1 MKKFIY
7 VLLILLFASQ
17 VNGQKLKKLGIAFEN
32 TTYDFGEVQMWENQP
47 AIFHLS
53 NESKHPI
60 SILPLFSETDLEII
74 YPEELIAPGET
85 ATIKAIYYTGGTG
98 PFNRKFP
105 IYFNSSP
112 EAFYLNI
119 TGNIKSLSPAAYIQC
134 PQSKPEHSKPKVE
147 LFGNVA
153 ELISEN
159 ALPGSTVRIIGL
171 NTKID
176 LTFVTDDK
184 GEFGSKLP
192 TGNYEILVEHPNYF
206 PGTSMFYLGQKTGYL
221 KLRLEPIPDQPVV
234 AQRDKPSPGNGA
246 QEEIQ
251 STPLNSEHSPPQTN
265 ENILGETPKITVVSD
280 ESKPEE
286 TISRQEYLSS
296 NTSEALPDFNLEET
310 VKTTTKQDETPSEN
324 STTTR
329 NDFPEKLSR
338 KTYTIRVLDEK
349 TLEPISDA
357 EVFVSQTTERKKTN
371 TFQSNHEGIAEM
383 LIEKGDYEVKV
394 NAENYLSGEAFIRS
408 DKDEELIRVMLSPI
422 SNLFETIYAEKKKEN
437 LENNILE
444 QLSFG
449 TSSFEFAD
457 EKQDTPEDKQEQESI
472 ESKENSVTEI
482 QTIEIQKPTDIGE
495 TFLPQSSSTTAKLD
509 SIQKYLDQLQAEK
522 EKLEETLALA
532 AEELA
537 KKEALLET
545 KEAEIAIQNESIAEK
560 EEILKEKEKTIAQL
574 SEDELDRKTAEPED
588 PATSSEIL
596 SVEDYT
602 ANNVLFLIDVSSSMG
617 KENKMELLKESM
629 KSMITVLRDI
639 DRVAIIAYNQRST
652 IILESL
658 SGDNKMEIFQA
669 IDSLETVGLTYGV
682 TGLQTAYDLL
692 QYYYIGNGNNQII
705 LATDGLFS
713 SANASLTESELNKEV
728 RKQASAN
735 GIKLSVIGFGQDEDG
750 QKLMQKLANNGEG
763 QFIQINNPWE
773 AKTVLVEE
781 IKLNSKK

>member
-7 VLLILLFASQ
+7 VLLAILIASQ
-17 VNGQKLKKLGIAFEN
+17 VNGQKLKKLGIAFET

-74 YPEELIAPGET
+74 YPDELIAPGET
-85 ATIKAIYYTGGTG
+85 AIIKAIYYTGGTG

-159 ALPGSTVRIIGL
+159 PLPGSTVRIIGL

-234 AQRDKPSPGNGA
+234 AQQDKPSPGDGA

-280 ESKPEE
+280 ESIP
-286 TISRQEYLSS
+286 
-296 NTSEALPDFNLEET
+296 EET
-310 VKTTTKQDETPSEN
+310 VKTPTKQDE
-324 STTTR
+324 
-329 NDFPEKLSR
+329 KLSEYSTMMIDEFPG
-338 KTYTIRVLDEK
+338 KLSMKIYTIRVLDEK

-408 DKDEELIRVMLSPI
+408 DKDEELIRVMLSPV

-457 EKQDTPEDKQEQESI
+457 EKQDTPEDKQVQESI

-482 QTIEIQKPTDIGE
+482 QTIEIQEPTDIGE
-495 TFLPQSSSTTAKLD
+495 TSLPQSSSTTAKLD

-537 KKEALLET
+537 KKEALLAT
-545 KEAEIAIQNESIAEK
+545 KEAEIVIQNESIAEK

-574 SEDELDRKTAEPED
+574 AEGELDPKTAEPGD

-596 SVEDYT
+596 SVEDYA

-652 IILESL
+652 IILESI
-658 SGDNKMEIFQA
+658 SGNNKMEIFQA
-669 IDSLETVGLTYGV
+669 IDSLETAGLTYGV

-713 SANASLTESELNKEV
+713 SANTSLTESELNKEV

>member
-7 VLLILLFASQ
+7 VLLVLLFASQ
-17 VNGQKLKKLGIAFEN
+17 ANGQKLKKLGIAFET

-74 YPEELIAPGET
+74 YPDELIAPGET
-85 ATIKAIYYTGGTG
+85 AIIKAIYYTGGTG

-112 EAFYLNI
+112 EAFFLNI

-134 PQSKPEHSKPKVE
+134 PQSKPEHSKPKLE

-153 ELISEN
+153 ELISEIPL
-159 ALPGSTVRIIGL
+159 AGSTIRIIGL

-176 LTFVTDDK
+176 LTLITDDK

-206 PGTSMFYLGQKTGYL
+206 TGTSMFYLGQKTGYL
-221 KLRLEPIPDQPVV
+221 KLRLEPIPDEPVV
-234 AQRDKPSPGNGA
+234 AQQDKLSPGDEA

-251 STPLNSEHSPPQTN
+251 SIPINSKLSPPQKN
-265 ENILGETPKITVVSD
+265 EKIPVETPEITQVSD
-280 ESKPEE
+280 QSKPEE
-286 TISRQEYLSS
+286 TITRQEYLSS
-296 NTSEALPDFNLEET
+296 NTSEALPDFTPEET
-310 VKTTTKQDETPSEN
+310 VKTPTKQDEKPSEN

-329 NDFPEKLSR
+329 DEFSENLSM
-338 KTYTIRVLDEK
+338 KTYTIRVIDEK
-349 TLEPISDA
+349 TLEPIADA
-357 EVFVSQTTERKKTN
+357 EVFLNKTTDRKKTN

-383 LIEKGDYEVKV
+383 LIEKGDYEVEV
-394 NAENYLSGEAFIRS
+394 NADNYLSGEALIRS
-408 DKDEELIRVMLSPI
+408 DKDDELIRVMLSPV

-437 LENNILE
+437 LENNVLE

-449 TSSFEFAD
+449 TSRFDFAD
-457 EKQDTPEDKQEQESI
+457 EKEETPRDNEEDI
-472 ESKENSVTEI
+472 ENSVTEI
-482 QTIEIQKPTDIGE
+482 LRVENQASPEIDENALKPN
-495 TFLPQSSSTTAKLD
+495 PSASVNLD
-509 SIQKYLDQLQAEK
+509 SIQRYLDQLQAEK

-537 KKEALLET
+537 KKAALLET
-545 KEAEIAIQNESIAEK
+545 KEAEIAVQNESIAEK
-560 EEILKEKEKTIAQL
+560 DVILKEKEKTIAQL
-574 SEDELDRKTAEPED
+574 AVDGLDRKIAEPVD
-588 PATSSEIL
+588 PSKSSDIL
-596 SVEDYT
+596 SVEDYA

-652 IILESL
+652 IILESIG
-658 SGDNKMEIFQA
+658 GDKKIEIFQA
-669 IDSLETVGLTYGV
+669 IDSLKTSGLTYGV
-682 TGLQTAYDLL
+682 TGLQTAYDLI

-713 SANASLTESELNKEV
+713 SANTSLTENELNKEV
-728 RKQASAN
+728 RKQASNN